1 MKGTLLSMFLKVLL
15 SKLISLQ
22 SRYMGMATTTRP
34 KSQSISAPAK
44 TGVALQSRSGRIFG
58 VALQLALRLAFW
70 SCAPAGAPTTG
81 ARAPA
86 ALRPTVFYE
95 AMVKNMKKN
104 HFQESLKLLI
114 SHCKTWVFAR

>member
-34 KSQSISAPAK
+34 KSQSISALAK

-58 VALQLALRLAFW
+58 VALQLVLQLAFR
-70 SCAPAGAPTTG
+70 SCAPTGAPTTG

-86 ALRPTVFYE
+86 AFRP
-95 AMVKNMKKN
+95 N
-104 HFQESLKLLI
+104 SIL
-114 SHCKTWVFAR
+114 